1 MLQDWEKRRVWVHGT
16 FCKKN
21 TDRVAMASPAQKSP
35 TWKTF
40 NSISIDSDA
49 TKAIVM
55 KRVYDVCF
63 SPHAN
68 LEWVLFKPGIEEVF
82 KVAFYFLSFLLFWT
96 LTTAVSLGT
105 CADEK
110 DRIRLLCL
118 QLDLKLVPTGV
129 PSEGG
134 SMTRDDS
141 ISPLTWHI

>member
-1 MLQDWEKRRVWVHGT
+1 
-16 FCKKN
+16 
-21 TDRVAMASPAQKSP
+21 MASPAQKSP

-82 KVAFYFLSFLLFWT
+82 KVAFYFLSFLLF
-96 LTTAVSLGT
+96 
-105 CADEK
+105 
-110 DRIRLLCL
+110 
-118 QLDLKLVPTGV
+118 
-129 PSEGG
+129 
-134 SMTRDDS
+134 
-141 ISPLTWHI
+141 